1 MSKIREHPVFFD
13 PDHKR
18 WPRLRRGVYLSGL
31 ALTVLFGALILSI
44 LVSPALLPLKFPEQE
59 LSAHVAPPPPEAPK
73 IETAVQRRLRVYKQ
87 KLEAER
93 LKRAQAVRVRP
104 TPKPES
110 NPLTIAFFVPWDDAS
125 PSSLKL
131 NIGNPDISI
140 DVVIADWLHLES
152 SDGTMT
158 TRDIARDLDYL
169 NANHEALNFIR
180 TTRPDTRV
188 LAMVNNFN
196 GQDWEADK
204 LDAMLANPQA
214 RAHCIEQLLDTAQSN
229 KLQGVSVDFESV
241 LDKSQPALLQ
251 FLTELRAAM
260 QPAGMEISIN
270 LPANNDS
277 FNYAKISELTDYVI
291 LMVYDQHY
299 ASKDAGPVAAIDWFT
314 DILTTRQRD
323 VPADKMIVAIGNYAY
338 DWPEGGLPATQTFQ
352 EALTRARENEVE
364 QIELDPASL
373 NPTFRYV
380 SYDQPDKPE
389 SHTIWMLD
397 AVSAFNQAAVARSFS
412 ARGVALWRLG
422 SEDPSL
428 WSFFGRSLPLDADTA
443 AQLANMVYGYDL
455 DYEGRGEILRVEA
468 APQAGV
474 RAIQFDAARGLITS
488 ENIARDQMPSP
499 YVIQR
504 YGYVPRKLALTFDDG
519 PDPEWTP
526 RVLDALKQANAPA
539 TFFVIGLNAEQYPA
553 LIRREVAEGHEL
565 GNHTFTHPNIANI
578 SNTQFGFELS
588 ATRVL
593 MESLVGRRTYLF
605 RPPYAEDAEPVTPDE
620 VRPLESVSDR
630 GYLTVGMQ
638 IDPKD
643 WIAPRPGEDKVR
655 DIVKAVID
663 AAGDP
668 NSPSGNIILLHDAGG
683 DRSETVAALP
693 VMVAELRKRGFEFV
707 TVSDLLGKSRDE
719 VMPLIDTR
727 SQWRAMADRAA
738 FDVIN
743 YFIKLIRWLF
753 LIGITLGIARLLLI
767 GTLAV
772 IEHWRERRAVYD
784 PSYSPT
790 VAVIVPA
797 YNEEKVIVQTIIS
810 LLASDHPP
818 NFEIVVVDDGS
829 VDATYSR
836 VKEGFGDEPRV
847 RLFTKANGGKAAA
860 LNFGVAHT
868 GAEIV
873 IALDADTIFARD
885 TISKLVRHFA
895 DPQTGAVA
903 GNAKVGNRINLLTR
917 WQALEYITSQ
927 NLDRRAFNL
936 LNCVTVVPGAVGAW
950 RRELVIEAGGFTH
963 ETLAEDADLTMA
975 IRKLGYSIAYED
987 EAMALTEAPDTVRG
1001 FVKQRYR
1008 WMYGTLQAAWKHKDA
1023 LFRPRYGALGF
1034 VALPNVFIFQVLF
1047 PLISPAMDLL
1057 MLVTAVMTAIDRW
1070 QHPAEFSADSLK
1082 RALFYYAIF
1091 MTMEFLA
1098 AALAFILERKENRR
1112 LLVWLFLQRFFYR
1125 QLMYYVAIKSTF
1137 ASLRGIAVGWNKLE
1151 RKATVKA

>member
-1 MSKIREHPVFFD
+1 MSKNREHPVFFD
-13 PDHKR
+13 PDNKR

-31 ALTVLFGALILSI
+31 ALSVLFGALILSI
-44 LVSPALLPLKFPEQE
+44 LVSPALLPLKFPEPE
-59 LSAHVAPPPPEAPK
+59 ASGRVAPPDPK
-73 IETAVQRRLRVYKQ
+73 VETSAQRRLRVYKQ
-87 KLEAER
+87 KLDAEL
-93 LKRAQAVRVRP
+93 LKRAQAVRLRP
-104 TPKPES
+104 NPKPES
-110 NPLTIAFFVPWDDAS
+110 NPLTVAFFVPWDDAS
-125 PSSLKL
+125 PSSLKINL
-131 NIGNPDISI
+131 SNPDIGI
-140 DVVIADWLHLES
+140 DMVIAEWLHLDGA
-152 SDGTMT
+152 DGTLSD
-158 TRDIARDLDYL
+158 RDYL
-169 NANHEALNFIR
+169 DIKKEALNFIR

-188 LAMVNNFN
+188 MALVNNFN
-196 GQDWEADK
+196 GNDWEADK
-204 LDAMLANPQA
+204 LDAMLENPQA
-214 RAHCIEQLLDTAQSN
+214 RAHCIEQLLDTAQTY
-229 KLQGVSVDFESV
+229 KLQGVSIDFENI
-241 LDKSQPALLQ
+241 LDKSQPFLLQ
-251 FLTELRAAM
+251 FLAELRAAL
-260 QPAGMEISIN
+260 QPAGLEISIN

-277 FNYAKISELTDYVI
+277 FNYARISELTDYVI

-299 ASKDAGPVAAIDWFT
+299 ASKDVGPVAAIDWFT
-314 DILTTRQRD
+314 DILAMRQHD
-323 VPADKMIVAIGNYAY
+323 VPASKMIVAIGNYAY
-338 DWPEGGLPATQTFQ
+338 DWPDGGLPATQTFQ
-352 EALTRARENEVE
+352 EALTKARENEVD
-364 QIELDPASL
+364 QVELDPASL
-373 NPTFRYV
+373 NPTFRYDN
-380 SYDQPDKPE
+380 YDDPNKPE
-389 SHTIWMLD
+389 GHTVWMLD
-397 AVSAFNQAAVARSFS
+397 AVSAFNQVAVARSFA

-428 WSFFGRSLPLDADTA
+428 WSFFGRNLPLDANTA
-443 AQLANMVYGYDL
+443 AQLAKMVYGYDL
-455 DYEGRGEILRVEA
+455 DYEGHGEILRVEA
-468 APQAGV
+468 APQAGA
-474 RAIQFDAARGLITS
+474 RAVQFDPARGFITS
-488 ENIARDQMPSP
+488 ESIARANLPSP

-504 YGYVPRKLALTFDDG
+504 YGYMPRKLALTFDDG

-526 RVLDALKQANAPA
+526 KILDALKQANAPA

-578 SNTQFGFELS
+578 SNTQFGLELS

-638 IDPKD
+638 IDPDD
-643 WIAPRPGEDKVR
+643 WKQPGVDK
-655 DIVKAVID
+655 IVEAIINK
-663 AAGDP
+663 AGDP
-668 NSPSGNIILLHDAGG
+668 NSPGGNIILMHDAGG

-693 VMVAELRKRGFEFV
+693 ELISAMRQRGFEFV
-707 TVSDLLGKSRDE
+707 TVSELLGKSRDE

-743 YFIKLIRWLF
+743 FGIKLIRWLF
-753 LIGITLGIARLLLI
+753 LIGIALGIARLLLM

-772 IEHWRERRAVYD
+772 IEQWRERHAVYD
-784 PSYSPT
+784 PDYSPT

-797 YNEEKVIVQTIIS
+797 YNEAKVIVQTITS

-818 NFEIVVVDDGS
+818 HFEIVVVDDGS
-829 VDATYSR
+829 TDATYSR
-836 VKEGFGDEPRV
+836 VKEAFGDEPRV
-847 RLFTKANGGKAAA
+847 RLFTKANGGKPAA
-860 LNFGVAHT
+860 LNFGVART
-868 GAEIV
+868 EAEIV

-885 TISKLVRHFA
+885 TMSKLVRHFA

-975 IRKLGYSIAYED
+975 IRKMGYSIAYED

-1034 VALPNVFIFQVLF
+1034 LALPNVFIFQVLF

-1057 MLVTAVMTAIDRW
+1057 MLVTAVTTAVDRW

>member
-1 MSKIREHPVFFD
+1 MSKHREHPVFFD
-13 PDHKR
+13 PDNKR

-31 ALTVLFGALILSI
+31 ALTVLFGILILSI
-44 LVSPALLPLKFPEQE
+44 LVSPALLPLKFSGQE
-59 LSAHVAPPPPEAPK
+59 SGAHVTPAPPDPK
-73 IETAVQRRLRVYKQ
+73 IETPTQRRLRVYKQ

-93 LKRAQAVRVRP
+93 LRRAQAVRVRP
-104 TPKPES
+104 TAKPES
-110 NPLTIAFFVPWDDAS
+110 NPLTVAFFVPWDDAS
-125 PSSLKL
+125 PSSLKINL
-131 NIGNPDISI
+131 ANPEISI
-140 DVVIADWLHLES
+140 DMVIADWLHL
-152 SDGTMT
+152 DGTDGTLT
-158 TRDIARDLDYL
+158 TRDKSKDIDYL
-169 NANHEALNFIR
+169 NGNKEALNFIR
-180 TTRPDTRV
+180 TTRPETRV
-188 LAMVNNFN
+188 FAMVNNFN
-196 GQDWEADK
+196 GNDWEADR

-214 RAHCIEQLLDTAQSN
+214 RARCVGQLLNTAETY
-229 KLQGVSVDFESV
+229 KLQGVSLDFENV
-241 LDKSQPALLQ
+241 LDKSQPALLE
-251 FLTELRAAM
+251 FLGELRAAF
-260 QPAGMEISIN
+260 QPAGLEVSIN

-277 FNYAKISELTDYVI
+277 FDYARISGLVDYVI
-291 LMVYDQHY
+291 LMLYDQHY
-299 ASKDAGPVAAIDWFT
+299 SSQESGPVAAIDWFT
-314 DILTTRQRD
+314 DILTMRQKD
-323 VPADKMIVAIGNYAY
+323 VPASKMIVAIGNYAY
-338 DWPEGGLPATQTFQ
+338 DWPEGSVPATQTFQ
-352 EALTRARENEVE
+352 EALTKARENEVDH
-364 QIELDPASL
+364 IELDAASL
-373 NPTFRYV
+373 TPTFRYV
-380 SYDQPDKPE
+380 SYDDPNKPE
-389 SHTIWMLD
+389 AHTVWMLD
-397 AVSAFNQAAVARSFS
+397 AVSAFNQAAVARSFVT
-412 ARGVALWRLG
+412 RGVALWRLG

-428 WSFFGRSLPLDADTA
+428 WSFFGRNLPLDAAGA
-443 AQLANMVYGYDL
+443 AQLANMIYGYDL

-468 APQAGV
+468 APQAGS
-474 RAIQFDAARGLITS
+474 RTIQFDAARGLITS
-488 ENIARDQMPSP
+488 ETMARANLPSP

-504 YGYVPRKLALTFDDG
+504 YGYAPRKLALTFDDG

-526 RVLDALKQANAPA
+526 QILDVLNQVNAPA
-539 TFFVIGLNAEQYPA
+539 TFFVIGLNAEQYPD

-578 SNTQFGFELS
+578 SNAQFSLELS

-620 VRPLESVSDR
+620 VRPLEAVSDR

-638 IDPKD
+638 IDPDD
-643 WIAPRPGEDKVR
+643 WRQPGVEQ
-655 DIVKAVID
+655 IVNAVIEK
-663 AAGDP
+663 AGDP
-668 NSPSGNIILLHDAGG
+668 NSPNGNIILLHDSGG
-683 DRSETVAALP
+683 NRSETVAALP
-693 VMVAELRKRGFEFV
+693 LLVSELRKRGFEFV
-707 TVSDLLGKSRDE
+707 TVSDLFGKSRDE
-719 VMPLIDTR
+719 VMPVIDTR

-743 YFIKLIRWLF
+743 YGIKLIRWLF
-753 LIGITLGIARLLLI
+753 LVGIILGICRLLFI

-772 IEHWRERRAVYD
+772 IEHRRERHAVYD
-784 PSYSPT
+784 PDYSPT

-829 VDATYSR
+829 KDTTYAR
-836 VKEGFGDEPRV
+836 VKEAFGDEPRV
-847 RLFTKANGGKAAA
+847 RLFTKPNGGKPAA

-868 GAEIV
+868 AAEIV

-895 DPQTGAVA
+895 DARVGAVA

-917 WQALEYITSQ
+917 WQALEYVTSQ

-936 LNCVTVVPGAVGAW
+936 LDCITVVPGAVGAW
-950 RRELVIEAGGFTH
+950 RRGLVVEAGGFTD

-975 IRKLGYSIAYED
+975 ISKMGCSIAYED
-987 EAMALTEAPDTVRG
+987 EAMGLTEAPDTVRG

-1057 MLVTAVMTAIDRW
+1057 MLVTAVMTGIDRW

-1098 AALAFILERKENRR
+1098 AALAFILEYKENRR

>member
-1 MSKIREHPVFFD
+1 MSKNREHPVFFD
-13 PDHKR
+13 PDNKR

-44 LVSPALLPLKFPEQE
+44 LVSPALLPLKFPEPE
-59 LSAHVAPPPPEAPK
+59 ANARVAPPDPK
-73 IETAVQRRLRVYKQ
+73 IETPEQRRLRVYKQ

-104 TPKPES
+104 SPKPES
-110 NPLTIAFFVPWDDAS
+110 NPLTVAFFVPWDDAS

-131 NIGNPDISI
+131 NVSNPDISM
-140 DVVIADWLHLES
+140 DVVIADWLHLDS
-152 SDGTMT
+152 SDGTLT
-158 TRDIARDLDYL
+158 TVVKEKDREIDYL
-169 NANHEALNFIR
+169 NLDQEALNFIR

-188 LAMVNNFN
+188 LAMVNNFSDS
-196 GQDWEADK
+196 DWQADK

-214 RAHCIEQLLDTAQSN
+214 RARCIEQLLDTAQAN
-229 KLQGVSVDFESV
+229 RLQGVSIDFENI
-241 LDKSQPALLQ
+241 LDKSQPVLLQ
-251 FLTELRAAM
+251 FLTELRAAL
-260 QPAGMEISIN
+260 QPAGLEISIN

-277 FNYAKISELTDYVI
+277 FNYARISELTDYVI

-314 DILTTRQRD
+314 DILTMRQRD
-323 VPADKMIVAIGNYAY
+323 VPASKLIVAIGNYAY

-352 EALTRARENEVE
+352 EALTKARENEVE
-364 QIELDPASL
+364 QIELDPAAL

-380 SYDQPDKPE
+380 SYDDPDKPE
-389 SHTIWMLD
+389 AHTVWMLD
-397 AVSAFNQAAVARSFS
+397 AVSAFNQVAVARSFA

-428 WSFFGRSLPLDADTA
+428 WSFFGRNLPPDANTA

-455 DYEGRGEILRVEA
+455 DYEGRGEILRLEA
-468 APQAGV
+468 APQAGT
-474 RAIQFDAARGLITS
+474 RAVQFDAARGLITS
-488 ENIARDQMPSP
+488 ESIARASMPSP

-504 YGYVPRKLALTFDDG
+504 YGYAPRKLALTFDDG

-526 RVLDALKQANAPA
+526 KVLDALKQANAPA

-553 LIRREVAEGHEL
+553 LVRREVAEGHEL

-578 SNTQFGFELS
+578 SNTQFGLELS

-605 RPPYAEDAEPVTPDE
+605 RPPYAEDSEPVTPDE

-630 GYLTVGMQ
+630 GFLTVGMQ
-638 IDPKD
+638 IDPDD
-643 WIAPRPGEDKVR
+643 WRQPGVEA
-655 DIVKAVID
+655 IVNAVIKK
-663 AAGDP
+663 AGDS
-668 NSPSGNIILLHDAGG
+668 NSPGGNIILLHDAGG
-683 DRSETVAALP
+683 DRSETIAALP
-693 VMVAELRKRGFEFV
+693 VLISEMRKRGFEFV
-707 TVSDLLGKSRDE
+707 TISGLLGKTRDE

-743 YFIKLIRWLF
+743 FFIKLIRWLF

-772 IEHWRERRAVYD
+772 IEQWRERHAVYD
-784 PSYSPT
+784 PGYSPT

-797 YNEEKVIVQTIIS
+797 YNEAKVIVQTITS

-818 NFEIVVVDDGS
+818 HFEIVVVDDGS
-829 VDATYSR
+829 TDATYSR
-836 VKEGFGDEPRV
+836 VKEAFGDEARV
-847 RLFTKANGGKAAA
+847 CLFSKANGGKAAA

-868 GAEIV
+868 DAEIV

-885 TISKLVRHFA
+885 TMSKLVRHFA

-950 RRELVIEAGGFTH
+950 RRELVLKAGGFTH
-963 ETLAEDADLTMA
+963 ETLAEDADLTMV
-975 IRKLGYSIAYED
+975 IRKMGYSIAYED

-1008 WMYGTLQAAWKHKDA
+1008 WMYGTLQAVWKHKDA

-1034 VALPNVFIFQVLF
+1034 LALPNVFIFQVLF

-1057 MLVTAVMTAIDRW
+1057 MLVTVATTAVDRW

-1082 RALFYYAIF
+1082 RAVFYYAIF
-1091 MTMEFLA
+1091 MAMEFLA
-1098 AALAFILERKENRR
+1098 AALAFILEYKENRR